1 MILLQRPGSFN
12 QKCFSYAQFLLLL
25 WQVEVQGSEPYPSNP
40 NNRSHYRL
48 QVTVFWR
55 NLAYFH
61 TLSLC
66 HLDIF
71 HIHYVVDILVHLIL
85 SVLDVPVTL
94 LSYRAFPPW
103 NPHLFRL
110 SFANEPWFYETIKMC
125 VKWMPTFNKRNW
137 KDLLQCAY
145 IFVWCHFCFVCNTL
159 SFHVLG
165 APRTSQVTVGA
176 LVKDCNGLLKALS
189 TPLRHYIQIS

>member
-12 QKCFSYAQFLLLL
+12 LKCFSYAQFLLLL
-25 WQVEVQGSEPYPSNP
+25 RQVEVQGSEPYPSNP

-66 HLDIF
+66 HLDDF
-71 HIHYVVDILVHLIL
+71 HIHYVLDILVIL

-94 LSYRAFPPW
+94 PSYRAFPPW
-103 NPHLFRL
+103 NPHLFRWL
-110 SFANEPWFYETIKMC
+110 FANKSCGFMKQLKCVLSGCPHLTRETGRIYCNVPIFCMMKFLLC
-125 VKWMPTFNKRNW
+125 V
-137 KDLLQCAY
+137 
-145 IFVWCHFCFVCNTL
+145 
-159 SFHVLG
+159 
-165 APRTSQVTVGA
+165 
-176 LVKDCNGLLKALS
+176 
-189 TPLRHYIQIS
+189 

>member
-12 QKCFSYAQFLLLL
+12 LKCFSCAQFLLLL

-71 HIHYVVDILVHLIL
+71 HIHYVVDILV
-85 SVLDVPVTL
+85 PVTL

-110 SFANEPWFYETIKMC
+110 SFANKSRGFMK
-125 VKWMPTFNKRNW
+125 
-137 KDLLQCAY
+137 
-145 IFVWCHFCFVCNTL
+145 
-159 SFHVLG
+159 
-165 APRTSQVTVGA
+165 
-176 LVKDCNGLLKALS
+176 LLKCVLS
-189 TPLRHYIQIS
+189 GCPHLTRETGRIYCNVPIFCMM